1 MKVLSQALEP
11 AVGLETTLL
20 VHGVP
25 REAAAPLAHELG
37 AIVREAGAHPAVVG
51 VVEGQPI
58 AGMNPD
64 DLEAM
69 LAQKDVPKV
78 NTANLGI
85 ALHQGLT
92 AATTVSTTMEI
103 CAAAGIRFFATGGIG
118 GVHRGYGEHLD
129 VSADLLALARFPVA
143 VISSGVKSL
152 LDVVSTREA
161 LESLGVPVVGYQTD
175 SFPAFYLR
183 KSAASVDIRIDDV
196 KSLAAFALAELQRT
210 GRGILIV
217 QPVPEEEEL
226 DAKDWGRW
234 LLKAEAEAEREGA
247 RGRDATPAILGAL
260 HRISEGRTLQANL
273 ALIRENTRLAARLA
287 AASIPLR

>member
-25 REAAAPLAHELG
+25 REAAAPLARELT
-37 AIVREAGAHPAVVG
+37 AIVREAGAHPAIVG
-51 VVEGQPI
+51 VVKGRPI

-103 CAAAGIRFFATGGIG
+103 CSAAGIPFFATGGIG

-129 VSADLLALARFPVA
+129 ISADLLALARFPVA
-143 VISSGVKSL
+143 VVSSGVKSL

-161 LESLGVPVVGYQTD
+161 LESLGVPVVGYRTD

-196 KSLAAFALAELQRT
+196 EGLAAFALAELKRT

-226 DAKDWGRW
+226 DAEDWGRW

>member
-1 MKVLSQALEP
+1 
-11 AVGLETTLL
+11 
-20 VHGVP
+20 
-25 REAAAPLAHELG
+25 
-37 AIVREAGAHPAVVG
+37 
-51 VVEGQPI
+51 
-58 AGMNPD
+58 
-64 DLEAM
+64 
-69 LAQKDVPKV
+69 
-78 NTANLGI
+78 
-85 ALHQGLT
+85 
-92 AATTVSTTMEI
+92 
-103 CAAAGIRFFATGGIG
+103 
-118 GVHRGYGEHLD
+118 VHRGYGEHLD

>member
-1 MKVLSQALEP
+1 
-11 AVGLETTLL
+11 
-20 VHGVP
+20 
-25 REAAAPLAHELG
+25 
-37 AIVREAGAHPAVVG
+37 
-51 VVEGQPI
+51 
-58 AGMNPD
+58 MNPD

-103 CAAAGIRFFATGGIG
+103 CSAAGIPFFATGGIG

-129 VSADLLALARFPVA
+129 ISADLLALARFPVA
-143 VISSGVKSL
+143 VVSSGVKSL

-161 LESLGVPVVGYQTD
+161 LESLGVPVVGYRTD

-196 KSLAAFALAELQRT
+196 KTLAAFALAELKRT

-226 DAKDWGRW
+226 DAEDWGRW

>member
-25 REAAAPLAHELG
+25 REAAAPLARELT
-37 AIVREAGAHPAVVG
+37 AIVREAGAHPAIVG
-51 VVEGQPI
+51 VVKGRPI

-103 CAAAGIRFFATGGIG
+103 CSAAGIPFFATGGIG

-129 VSADLLALARFPVA
+129 ISADLLALARFPVA
-143 VISSGVKSL
+143 VVSSGVKSL

-161 LESLGVPVVGYQTD
+161 LESLGVPVVGYRTD

-196 KSLAAFALAELQRT
+196 KTLAAFALAELKRT

-226 DAKDWGRW
+226 DAEDWGRW

-273 ALIRENTRLAARLA
+273 ALIRENTRLAAQLA